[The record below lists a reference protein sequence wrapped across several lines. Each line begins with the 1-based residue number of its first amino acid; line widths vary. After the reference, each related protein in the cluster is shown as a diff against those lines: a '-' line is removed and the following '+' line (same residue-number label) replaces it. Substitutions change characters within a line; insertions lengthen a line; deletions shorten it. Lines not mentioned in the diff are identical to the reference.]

1 MAFLDKLRKKEKQ
14 EDKPIEE
21 DPKEREPSIKE
32 KATSTKPK
40 EEPIE
45 EPVEKPV
52 EKPKEKKAT
61 KKEDTES
68 KNMEAKK
75 TAAKKPAA
83 KDSNSNKVWHI
94 TKRDEDGK
102 WQIKAEGATKA
113 TKLFNTK
120 AEAEEYV
127 KTLKSNNEG
136 SRVVKHKKT
145 GEFQKK

>member
-1 MAFLDKLRKKEKQ
+1 MAFFDKLRKKEKQ
-14 EDKPIEE
+14 EDKPKGEI
-21 DPKEREPSIKE
+21 PKEKEPSMKE
-32 KATSTKPK
+32 KATSTVPK

-45 EPVEKPV
+45 TPVEKPV

-61 KKEDTES
+61 KKENTES

-75 TAAKKPAA
+75 TESKKPAA
-83 KDSNSNKVWHI
+83 KDSGSNKVWHI

-102 WQIKAEGATKA
+102 WQIKAEGAAKA

-136 SRVVKHKKT
+136 SKVVKHKKT